1 MNYYHI
7 PTFTHSFSLLR
18 GFFLP
23 SSWVLCA
30 FFVTITYL
38 LKTSA
43 LRTRVIQDC
52 KLLIFNSKVGDP
64 SVVLRRSFGDHFIVT
79 LPFSTTVEKI
89 ILPCRKLIVFLQN
102 NIEKK

>member
-7 PTFTHSFSLLR
+7 NTFMHSHIHA
-18 GFFLP
+18 FFLP

-30 FFVTITYL
+30 FFVAITYL
-38 LKTSA
+38 LKTST
-43 LRTRVIQDC
+43 LRVQIIQDG
-52 KLLIFNSKVGDP
+52 KSLIFNHKVGDP
-64 SVVLRRSFGDHFIVT
+64 SAILRRSLGDHFIVT
-79 LPFSTTVEKI
+79 LPFSTTVEKN